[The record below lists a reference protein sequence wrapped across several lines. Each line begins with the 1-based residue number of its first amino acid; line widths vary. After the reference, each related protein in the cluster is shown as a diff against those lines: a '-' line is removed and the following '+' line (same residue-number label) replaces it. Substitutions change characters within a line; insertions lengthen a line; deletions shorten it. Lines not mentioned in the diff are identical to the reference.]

1 MATRPGL
8 SSSPVP
14 ALSVSYLT
22 PFLVVFV
29 SPWAVASAGVYAAAL
44 PLSPGALGVR
54 TAASPWACAGSLLS
68 GAVRGRT
75 VPGGD
80 VGTISS
86 GASHPPRI
94 NANPRHPRVTSCH
107 ELISFS
113 PHFDKRKARRMMK
126 DQAGRVAAPVS
137 HVADLPSLPRRH
149 PIMS

>member
-1 MATRPGL
+1 MMMAGTPGL

-14 ALSVSYLT
+14 CLRVSYLT

-29 SPWAVASAGVYAAAL
+29 SPLAVGSAGVYAAAL
-44 PLSPGALGVR
+44 PLSPGALGER
-54 TAASPWACAGSLLS
+54 TVASPWACAGSLLS

-86 GASHPPRI
+86 GASHPTRI

-113 PHFDKRKARRMMK
+113 PPWTNATRDE
-126 DQAGRVAAPVS
+126 
-137 HVADLPSLPRRH
+137 
-149 PIMS
+149 